1 MQYQSSSLWATPPPS
16 TNDIHHLAHLDAR
29 LPDRVSLKPASGQ
42 RHLPSGKERDDAANS
57 PSQGRR
63 QSPNQPDY
71 KVSAT
76 AAPVSTLLDWPVWG
90 DELTV
95 TVEMREEE
103 SRDITPPGIQRLW
116 VFLNNEESAHHA
128 AGYIRTS
135 ADDPLAKHI
144 VARGL
149 LTQVDAPD
157 VFQSVLQHVEQC
169 MSGHEH
175 CKATAHINPLPTR
188 VVDCTNPLK
197 PKLWATDGKEG
208 KYIALSY
215 VWGEPQAHST
225 TQDRLEMYQGE
236 IELSALPQTIRD
248 AIRVTHSLGYRF
260 LWIDSLCILQD
271 SDEDKRNEIGNMR
284 SIYSDASLVII
295 AASAKRVGDG
305 FLQTRVSNVS
315 EANDTPLAFQL
326 PGGRIGSLHLS
337 TNGKFSGYDPSME
350 PVNARGWC
358 FQEHML
364 ATRALVFA
372 SHTLQYHCRTNG
384 VRNIGNSYNYSPDET
399 AGRIPG
405 RIFSM
410 AESMRTQ
417 GSSIQPP
424 ARTSLSAEEWKSTRK
439 AWFVALRNYTQ
450 RSVSHPADKLIAFA
464 AIAET
469 FHALWSETRYLAG
482 LWEDTLLEDLLWKKP
497 KPPLPR
503 PEAYRAP
510 SWSWASV
517 NGETNL
523 DVIDD
528 MMRRPGEDAV
538 KSRCEILSS
547 DVTLADPALSFGAVT
562 GGTLVLRAAL
572 VPALLAPFFSEIASE
587 IQVHARSV
595 VGQAGSS
602 TEHESTADSENPN
615 TGMVTIG
622 TFWPDSSDDARL
634 GEVWAVPMMWKKPN
648 IMCGLIVVPA
658 NEDGDAVRYRR
669 VGLFTHGVVH
679 ANRNAVGIDW
689 IDRQDTVEIVIE

>member
-1 MQYQSSSLWATPPPS
+1 M
-16 TNDIHHLAHLDAR
+16 
-29 LPDRVSLKPASGQ
+29 
-42 RHLPSGKERDDAANS
+42 AN
-57 PSQGRR
+57 R
-63 QSPNQPDY
+63 
-71 KVSAT
+71 
-76 AAPVSTLLDWPVWG
+76 G

-103 SRDITPPGIQRLW
+103 SRDITPPGVQRLW
-116 VFLNNEESAHHA
+116 VFLNNEKSAHHA

-135 ADDPLAKHI
+135 A
-144 VARGL
+144 
-149 LTQVDAPD
+149 
-157 VFQSVLQHVEQC
+157 
-169 MSGHEH
+169 
-175 CKATAHINPLPTR
+175 
-188 VVDCTNPLK
+188 DCTNPLK

-295 AASAKRVGDG
+295 AASAKKVGDG
-305 FLQTRVSNVS
+305 FLQTRTSNVS

-405 RIFSM
+405 RIFFM
-410 AESMRTQ
+410 AESMKTQ

-497 KPPLPR
+497 KPPLPH

-517 NGETNL
+517 DGETNL

-528 MMRRPGEDAV
+528 IMRRSGEDAV
-538 KSRCEILSS
+538 KSRCEILSC
-547 DVTLADPALSFGAVT
+547 DVTLADPALLFGAVT
-562 GGTLVLRAAL
+562 G
-572 VPALLAPFFSEIASE
+572 EIASE
-587 IQVHARSV
+587 IQVHARPRCGNM

-634 GEVWAVPMMWKKPN
+634 GEAWAVPMMWKKPN
-648 IMCGLIVVPA
+648 IMYGLIVVPA
-658 NEDGDAVRYRR
+658 KEDGNVT
-669 VGLFTHGVVH
+669 GLTGK
-679 ANRNAVGIDW
+679 IP
-689 IDRQDTVEIVIE
+689 

>member
-1 MQYQSSSLWATPPPS
+1 
-16 TNDIHHLAHLDAR
+16 
-29 LPDRVSLKPASGQ
+29 
-42 RHLPSGKERDDAANS
+42 
-57 PSQGRR
+57 
-63 QSPNQPDY
+63 
-71 KVSAT
+71 
-76 AAPVSTLLDWPVWG
+76 
-90 DELTV
+90 
-95 TVEMREEE
+95 
-103 SRDITPPGIQRLW
+103 
-116 VFLNNEESAHHA
+116 
-128 AGYIRTS
+128 
-135 ADDPLAKHI
+135 
-144 VARGL
+144 
-149 LTQVDAPD
+149 
-157 VFQSVLQHVEQC
+157 

-225 TQDRLEMYQGE
+225 TQDRLETYQGG

-295 AASAKRVGDG
+295 AASAKKVGDG
-305 FLQTRVSNVS
+305 FLQTRTSNVS

-405 RIFSM
+405 RIFFM
-410 AESMRTQ
+410 AESMKTQ

-450 RSVSHPADKLIAFA
+450 RSVGHPADKLIAFA

-517 NGETNL
+517 DGETNL

-528 MMRRPGEDAV
+528 MMQRSGEDAV
-538 KSRCEILSS
+538 KSRCEILSC
-547 DVTLADPALSFGAVT
+547 DVTLADPALLFGAVT

-587 IQVHARSV
+587 IQVHARPRCGNM

-634 GEVWAVPMMWKKPN
+634 GEAWAVPMMWKKPN
-648 IMCGLIVVPA
+648 IRYGLIVVPA
-658 NEDGDAVRYRR
+658 NEDGNVVRYRR

-679 ANRNAVGIDW
+679 ANGNAAGIDW
-689 IDRQDTVEIVIE
+689 IDWQDPVEIVIE